1 MEYIENK
8 TDRPSIS
15 IGQAFLIIGI
25 LLVVSVPVSLL
36 QMSVLQRLPESKSWI
51 MLFSYMLQFGATLLI
66 TVKIFNI
73 KYFDT
78 NKFKI
83 SVLLLSLVLI
93 FALSLISESIA
104 SLIPMPDFI
113 VELFKDAV
121 SLDFAGFLTVGI
133 AAPLLEEL
141 LFRGV
146 ILAALLRRYSPTKAI
161 IWSAV
166 IFGIA
171 HLNPWQ
177 FIAAFIIGC
186 AIGWLFWKTG
196 SIWIGI
202 MMHCANNSAG
212 FLLGYLTGDIN
223 SSVTD
228 YFGGPITHAIV
239 LFVCVLA
246 SFGIFQIL
254 NRKIFE
260 TSPTPDDTTAAK
272 S

>member
-1 MEYIENK
+1 MENIESK
-8 TDRPSIS
+8 TDNPSLS
-15 IGQAFLIIGI
+15 ITQAFLIIGI
-25 LLVVSVPVSLL
+25 LFAVSVPVSLL
-36 QMSVLQRLPESKSWI
+36 QVVALQRAPEAKSWI

-66 TVKIFNI
+66 SVKIFGI

-83 SVLLLSLVLI
+83 SVLLLSLALI
-93 FALSLISESIA
+93 FTLSLISESLA

-113 VELFKDAV
+113 AELFKDAI

-133 AAPLLEEL
+133 AAPMLEEL

-146 ILAALLRRYSPTKAI
+146 ILAALLHHYSPAKAI
-161 IWSAV
+161 VWSAV

-202 MMHCANNSAG
+202 IMHCANNSAG
-212 FLLGYLTGDIN
+212 FLLGYFTGDIN
-223 SSVTD
+223 SSFTD
-228 YFGGPITHAIV
+228 MFGGPITHAIV
-239 LFVCVLA
+239 LFICVLA

-254 NRKIFE
+254 NRKIFR
-260 TSPTPDDTTAAK
+260 TTKVTDDATGVE

>member
-1 MEYIENK
+1 MENIENK
-8 TDRPSIS
+8 TDNPSIS
-15 IGQAFLIIGI
+15 IAQAFLIIGI
-25 LLVVSVPVSLL
+25 LFAVSLPVSLL
-36 QMSVLQRLPESKSWI
+36 QVAVLQQLPGAKSWI
-51 MLFSYMLQFGATLLI
+51 LLFSYMLQFGLALLI
-66 TVKIFNI
+66 SVKIFNI

-83 SVLLLSLVLI
+83 SVLPLSLVLI
-93 FALSLISESIA
+93 FSLSLISESLA

-113 VELFKDAV
+113 AELFKDAIT
-121 SLDFAGFLTVGI
+121 LDFAGFLTVGI
-133 AAPLLEEL
+133 AAPMLEEL

-202 MMHCANNSAG
+202 IMHCANNSAS

-223 SSVTD
+223 ASVTD
-228 YFGGPITHAIV
+228 MFGGPITHAIV
-239 LFVCVLA
+239 LFACVLA

-254 NRKIFE
+254 NRKIFGI
-260 TSPTPDDTTAAK
+260 TKVSDDATAVK
-272 S
+272 F